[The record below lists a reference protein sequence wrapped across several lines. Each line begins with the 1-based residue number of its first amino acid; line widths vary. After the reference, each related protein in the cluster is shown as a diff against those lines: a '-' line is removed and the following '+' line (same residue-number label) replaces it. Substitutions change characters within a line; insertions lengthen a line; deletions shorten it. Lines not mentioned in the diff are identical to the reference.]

1 MQLILALGAPWIA
14 PYDPMA
20 QSVARR
26 LRGPTALNWLG
37 TDQLG
42 RDVLT
47 RILYGYRT
55 SLIACVN
62 QITTVRLTRVI
73 RNAPMLARNI

>member
-1 MQLILALGAPWIA
+1 MLVDPRRESLKIESRLARNKLLAFALVLVAVQLILALGAPWIA

-26 LRGPTALNWLG
+26 LRDRRVLNWLG

-42 RDVLT
+42 RE
-47 RILYGYRT
+47 
-55 SLIACVN
+55 C
-62 QITTVRLTRVI
+62 
-73 RNAPMLARNI
+73 